1 MKEIKMAF
9 TSFSG
14 PVRAGTVQNTT
25 GTTVGLINNT
35 GVVVLSQTANLGL
48 TTSAPIVLPAGS
60 QILNIF
66 IDVTTTFTT
75 SATLAVG
82 DGTTADK
89 YVTAITTPAAGRQT
103 ITFTSAQLTAISNI
117 GTTDVAITITM
128 AGTTATAGAGFITV
142 GYAQKTSLG
151 AENPVSA

>member
-1 MKEIKMAF
+1 MSF
-9 TSFSG
+9 TTFSG
-14 PVRAGTVQNTT
+14 PVRAGTVRYTT
-25 GTTVGLINNT
+25 GTVPGLLNNT
-35 GVVVLSQTANLGL
+35 GVVVLSQTANLAL

-103 ITFTSAQLTAISNI
+103 ITFTATQLTAINNI
-117 GTTDVAITITM
+117 GTSDVAITITM

-151 AENPVSA
+151 AENPLSA